1 MGNERPSSIWPYV
14 LIAFSLVILGLSM
27 FALVQAMDAY
37 QTGQY
42 TQFIFYGLWALVG
55 TVLAIS
61 SITRMRQRMVYLQ
74 HVAAKV
80 LSQIVCASCG
90 FKVIRAFNAG
100 DYVSKEVGQCQQCKG
115 SMRVDMIYAETPQ
128 PTKKI

>member
-1 MGNERPSSIWPYV
+1 MSSKGPPSSIWAYI

-27 FALVQAMDAY
+27 FALLQAMNALQAG
-37 QTGQY
+37 QT
-42 TQFIFYGLWALVG
+42 TQFVFYGLWALVG
-55 TVLAIS
+55 TVLAVS
-61 SITRMRQRMVYLQ
+61 SITRMRQRMVFLQ

-90 FKVIRAFNAG
+90 FKVIRTFNTG

-115 SMRVDMIYAETPQ
+115 SMRVDMIYAENPQ
-128 PTKKI
+128 PKKT

>member
-1 MGNERPSSIWPYV
+1 MSGKVPNSIWAYV

-27 FALVQAMDAY
+27 FALLQAMNALQAG
-37 QTGQY
+37 QT

-55 TVLAIS
+55 TVLAVS
-61 SITRMRQRMVYLQ
+61 SITRMRQRMVFLQ
-74 HVAAKV
+74 HVAVKV

-90 FKVIRAFNAG
+90 FKVLRAFNTG

-115 SMRVDMIYAETPQ
+115 SMRVDLIYAEDTQ
-128 PTKKI
+128 PKKT

>member
-1 MGNERPSSIWPYV
+1 MSDKAPSSIWAYL

-27 FALVQAMDAY
+27 FALFQAMNALQAG
-37 QTGQY
+37 QT

-55 TVLAIS
+55 TVLAVS
-61 SITRMRQRMVYLQ
+61 SLTRMRQRMYYLQ

-90 FKVIRAFNAG
+90 FKVIRTFNTG

-115 SMRVDMIYAETPQ
+115 SMRVDLIYAETPQ
-128 PTKKI
+128 PKKA

>member
-1 MGNERPSSIWPYV
+1 MSNKGQSSFWAYLLV
-14 LIAFSLVILGLSM
+14 AFSLLILGLSM
-27 FALVQAMDAY
+27 FALLQAMNAL
-37 QTGQY
+37 QAGNMTE
-42 TQFIFYGLWALVG
+42 FAFYGLWALVG
-55 TVLAIS
+55 TVLAVS

-90 FKVIRAFNAG
+90 FKVIRAFNLG

-115 SMRVDMIYAETPQ
+115 SMRVDLIYAESPQ
-128 PTKKI
+128 PKKN